1 MIQYHPES
9 LRTMKVPVSRP
20 RVFLIDF
27 EVAVEFASDCPY
39 EACLCI
45 GPPAGGSIGPGDWG
59 RPLPSEVS
67 SGKTYSP
74 FKLDVWQFGFSF
86 TGLYTFRV
94 RYSAPFSSADAMTNK
109 PSIVVDDYTGY

>member
-1 MIQYHPES
+1 MVQYHPES
-9 LRTMKVPVSRP
+9 LRTMKVSVSRP

-27 EVAVEFASDCPY
+27 EVAVEFASDRPY
-39 EACLCI
+39 ENCVCI
-45 GPPAGGSIGPGDWG
+45 GPPVGGTIEPGDWA

-67 SGKTYSP
+67 SGKPYSP

-109 PSIVVDDYTGY
+109 PSIVVDDYTCY

>member
-1 MIQYHPES
+1 
-9 LRTMKVPVSRP
+9 MKVPVSRP
-20 RVFLIDF
+20 RVFLIDL

-39 EACLCI
+39 EDCVCI
-45 GPPAGGSIGPGDWG
+45 GPPAGGTVDPGKWG

-67 SGKTYSP
+67 SGKPYSP

-94 RYSAPFSSADAMTNK
+94 CHSASFKFS
-109 PSIVVDDYTGY
+109 GYHG